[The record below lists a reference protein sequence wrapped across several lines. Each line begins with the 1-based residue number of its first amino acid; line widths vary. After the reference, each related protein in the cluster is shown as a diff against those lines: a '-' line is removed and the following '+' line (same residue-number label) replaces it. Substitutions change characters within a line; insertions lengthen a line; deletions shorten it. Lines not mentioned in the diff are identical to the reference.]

1 MLKEVTKD
9 TFLIE
14 ILEDNKA
21 KKILEKYQLPC
32 LNCPFAS
39 FGLERLK
46 LGEVCEIYQID
57 LENLLKELNEAIKNN
72 Q

>member
-1 MLKEVTKD
+1 MLKKITKE

-14 ILEDNKA
+14 ILNHPQA

-57 LENLLKELNEAIKNN
+57 LENLLKELNEAIKSN